1 MQKPPVVRLSSL
13 NPMTALDRGFADA
26 HAGLADALLILYN
39 FGLRP
44 PDEIIPRAKQAV
56 NRALQLNPNL
66 SDAYSALALIQFLSE
81 RDWQAAENLCK
92 GN

>member
-1 MQKPPVVRLSSL
+1 
-13 NPMTALDRGFADA
+13 MTALDRGFADA